1 MMKGFGLKKMKK
13 KGPKVAP
20 VAFDTA
26 EDDAIDKAANAKERV
41 NLQLETFANEKH
53 RKKEEQAHQAVL
65 EEDPTAFDY
74 DDVYDQMKAPP
85 KPEVAV
91 LGADH
96 EQLGIA
102 NATPREGHKV
112 KAKPKYIRKLLEKAE
127 EKKREW
133 DLVME
138 RKMQKE
144 REEDEHLHGNQPKY
158 VTKGYKDHLKESNK
172 WKAIEEARA
181 AREAKE
187 DVRKTG
193 DLHGFYRNLLNNN
206 VAFGGEDLGTSSH
219 ELSEDAKARVL
230 EKLTAGGRNVDVAD
244 VVDIVN
250 SVKNHTVVVEDNGA
264 PVQAEW
270 SKKLQDE
277 HAPIEMPEA
286 EDEEEEEEKEEAP
299 DPEIARLKAELA
311 AAKAKSLREKELKRE
326 ASEKPETKD
335 EPDSKRARTED
346 PPAEKK
352 AEKPKEPEVD
362 LNARRNTETAAMDAK
377 ARYLARKKQKEDA
390 AKGR

>member
-1 MMKGFGLKKMKK
+1 MSSISNGRAYCVLHL
-13 KGPKVAP
+13 PYH
-20 VAFDTA
+20 
-26 EDDAIDKAANAKERV
+26 
-41 NLQLETFANEKH
+41 LESVHLPALDLF
-53 RKKEEQAHQAVL
+53 
-65 EEDPTAFDY
+65 
-74 DDVYDQMKAPP
+74 
-85 KPEVAV
+85 V
-91 LGADH
+91 LGA
-96 EQLGIA
+96 
-102 NATPREGHKV
+102 
-112 KAKPKYIRKLLEKAE
+112 
-127 EKKREW
+127 
-133 DLVME
+133 
-138 RKMQKE
+138 
-144 REEDEHLHGNQPKY
+144 
-158 VTKGYKDHLKESNK
+158 
-172 WKAIEEARA
+172 
-181 AREAKE
+181 
-187 DVRKTG
+187 
-193 DLHGFYRNLLNNN
+193 
-206 VAFGGEDLGTSSH
+206 
-219 ELSEDAKARVL
+219 
-230 EKLTAGGRNVDVAD
+230 
-244 VVDIVN
+244 
-250 SVKNHTVVVEDNGA
+250 EDNGA